1 MQTKAYTLE
10 ADQAFMLIMQI
21 VEVVK
26 TSIRDADSLMAIQG
40 GINKILRM
48 HNAEQEVEI
57 QDAVIVGET
66 DGQIT
71 SA

>member
-1 MQTKAYTLE
+1 
-10 ADQAFMLIMQI
+10 MLIMQI

-48 HNAEQEVEI
+48 HNAEQEVEV
-57 QDAVIVGET
+57 QDAVIVEET